1 MIEEQARVIAVRT
14 GTATLAI
21 ERQSACGSCN
31 ASGGCGT
38 ALLADWF
45 PKRRMTLQ
53 VDDSIGVS
61 AGDLVVV
68 GLDDGLLQKAAF
80 KLYALPLVGLLG
92 GAVIGQLIGGRLGLP
107 PELASILLG
116 LLGVTMALFYLGKS
130 SSGAGTT
137 QNSDVRL
144 LRVVTY
150 GFAEQGT
157 VSVPVDGLTKHQ
169 NEKQGT

>member
-1 MIEEQARVIAVRT
+1 MIEEQARVLAVRT

-38 ALLADWF
+38 ALLANWF
-45 PKRRMTLQ
+45 PKRQLTLQ
-53 VDDSIGVS
+53 VDDALGVS

-68 GLDDGLLQKAAF
+68 GLDDGLLQKVAL
-80 KLYALPLVGLLG
+80 KLYALPLLGLLG

-116 LLGVTMALFYLGKS
+116 LLGTIVALLYLGKGS
-130 SSGAGTT
+130 SSAGAR

-144 LRVVTY
+144 LRVVKH
-150 GFAEQGT
+150 GFAEHGT
-157 VSVPVDGLTKHQ
+157 FSVPVVGLTKPQ
-169 NEKQGT
+169 NEK